1 LPGVVR
7 RTQTQPVLATPE
19 PAAEGPQQPQ
29 ASPASPPRSPVGS
42 DGWTTG
48 PQRALVPPPAEA
60 PAFTV
65 DRSHPVLQKL
75 ARAKL
80 ATGPTGSCVRTT
92 LGNMDRL
99 GVPSF
104 QGGTSAD
111 PNNSR
116 GALVQ
121 LIRGGHWISLPMAD
135 AKPRTLQS
143 PYGKVQAWV
152 MSADAY
158 EARALRG
165 EVPSGALIFQ
175 TRHGWNYGGGP
186 QGNDMGVVRNGGRA
200 THNYATM
207 SPIIYKDAREVVVL
221 VPTGAL
227 KPAGAAA
234 AP

>member
-7 RTQTQPVLATPE
+7 RTQTQPVPATPE
-19 PAAEGPQQPQ
+19 PEAGAQPEAQ
-29 ASPASPPRSPVGS
+29 PATRPPRSQAGS

-48 PQRALVPPPAEA
+48 PQRALVPPPGDQ
-60 PAFTV
+60 PAFSV

-75 ARAKL
+75 ARSKL
-80 ATGPTGSCVRTT
+80 ASGPEGTCVRTT

-104 QGGTSAD
+104 QGGTASD

-121 LIRGGHWISLPMAD
+121 LIRGGHWTSVPMAD
-135 AKPRTLQS
+135 ARLRTIQS

-175 TRHGWNYGGGP
+175 TRHGWNYGGGAS
-186 QGNDMGVVRNGGRA
+186 GNDMGIVRNGGRA

-207 SPIIYKDAREVVVL
+207 APIIYKDAREVVLL
-221 VPTGAL
+221 VPTGAM
-227 KPAGAAA
+227 KPAGTA

>member
-1 LPGVVR
+1 
-7 RTQTQPVLATPE
+7 
-19 PAAEGPQQPQ
+19 
-29 ASPASPPRSPVGS
+29 
-42 DGWTTG
+42 
-48 PQRALVPPPAEA
+48 
-60 PAFTV
+60 
-65 DRSHPVLQKL
+65 
-75 ARAKL
+75 
-80 ATGPTGSCVRTT
+80 VRTT

-121 LIRGGHWISLPMAD
+121 LVKEGHWTSVPMAD
-135 AKPRTLQS
+135 AKLRTLQS

-158 EARALRG
+158 EAHALRG

-175 TRHGWNYGGGP
+175 TRHGWDYGGGAS
-186 QGNDMGVVRNGGRA
+186 GNDMGIVRNGGRA

-207 SPIIYKDAREVVVL
+207 APIIYRDAREVVLL
-221 VPTGAL
+221 VPSSALRRPGASSR
-227 KPAGAAA
+227 
-234 AP
+234 